1 MGSKFNQGFYQ
12 PKFPEKFIGNTLPTY
27 RSGWENTVMQFFD
40 NHPNVKFWSSESV
53 SIPYHDPVTG
63 KNRKYIP
70 DFLVVYETIDKKRIV
85 EMVEVKPSKETG
97 MKKVKGAKAQSVIA
111 TNQAKWASAIKYC
124 EQNGI
129 KFRVITELEIFGHK
143 GKK

>member
-1 MGSKFNQGFYQ
+1 MGTKFNQGFYQ
-12 PKFPEKFIGNTLPTY
+12 PKFPEKYIGKGLPKY

-40 NHPNVKFWSSESV
+40 SHPNVKFWSSESV
-53 SIPYHDPVTG
+53 TIPYHDPVTG
-63 KNRKYIP
+63 RNRQYIP

-97 MKKVKGAKAQSVIA
+97 IKKVKGAKAQSVVA

-129 KFRVITELEIFGHK
+129 KFRVITENEIFGHK